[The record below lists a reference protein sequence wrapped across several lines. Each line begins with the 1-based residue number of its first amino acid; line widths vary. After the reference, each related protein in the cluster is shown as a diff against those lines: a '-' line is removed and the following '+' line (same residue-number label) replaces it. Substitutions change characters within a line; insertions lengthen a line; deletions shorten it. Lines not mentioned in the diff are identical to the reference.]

1 MGEEARDYEDTE
13 KRTREPKGWRA
24 EMDSALMSVLLR
36 RSTSSSEVLRSG
48 VERGEKGDGERR
60 REEHAGVTDVVVAN
74 VQSFQTSVSHE
85 QRQKVLQ
92 SDIPNTVVVEI
103 KGLDKRSRK
112 E

>member
-1 MGEEARDYEDTE
+1 MRGERKET
-13 KRTREPKGWRA
+13 
-24 EMDSALMSVLLR
+24 
-36 RSTSSSEVLRSG
+36 
-48 VERGEKGDGERR
+48 EKGDDK
-60 REEHAGVTDVVVAN
+60 EHAGVTDVVVAN